1 MQSAQAKGYSW
12 FLAVGSKSSA
22 QITFRRCNTIAL
34 PVTVGSEIW
43 GRDPIT
49 LAYPLNHPI

>member
-1 MQSAQAKGYSW
+1 MQFRPAKGYLR

-22 QITFRRCNTIAL
+22 QINFRRGNTLAL

-49 LAYPLNHPI
+49 LAYTLNHPI